1 MTVSTSS
8 PSPYMG
14 DLQFINLNQTGGVLT
29 ATLNRPK
36 ANAFDETMV
45 EELISVLKTAQEND
59 SVRCLVLTGSGRFF
73 SAGQDVT
80 AFNREEVSFRE
91 HLHRTYN
98 RVITKMHGLEKPI
111 VGAINGPAVG
121 AGLGVALATDLRV
134 AAESAIF
141 IYGFVGI
148 GLSADSGTSLA
159 MPLLI
164 GLARSVEMAFTNRPI
179 TAQEALEW
187 GLVNKVVPDDQ
198 LEEAVNELASKLAK
212 GPTRALGLSKRAI
225 HHASLA
231 SLNETLEYEAELQE
245 IAGQTEDHAEGV
257 AAFLEK
263 REPKFQGK

>member
-1 MTVSTSS
+1 
-8 PSPYMG
+8 MG
-14 DLQFINLNQTGGVLT
+14 DLQFINLNQAEGVLT
-29 ATLNRPK
+29 AALNRPK

-45 EELISVLKTAQEND
+45 EELISVLKTAQKDD
-59 SVRCLVLTGSGRFF
+59 SVRCLVLTGTGRFF

-98 RVITKMHGLEKPI
+98 RVITKMQGLGKPI

-134 AAESAIF
+134 AAESASF

-179 TAQEALEW
+179 TAQEALGW

-198 LEEAVNELASKLAK
+198 LEQAVNELAK

-225 HHASLA
+225 HRASLA
-231 SLNETLEYEAELQE
+231 SLRETLEYEAELQE
-245 IAGQTEDHAEGV
+245 IAGRTEDYAEGV

-263 REPKFQGK
+263 REPKFQRK

>member
-1 MTVSTSS
+1 
-8 PSPYMG
+8 MG
-14 DLQFINLNQTGGVLT
+14 DPQFIDLDQSDGVLT
-29 ATLNRPK
+29 ASLNRPK
-36 ANAFDETMV
+36 ANAFNRTMID
-45 EELISVLKTAQEND
+45 ELIAVLKTAQKDD
-59 SVRCLVLTGSGRFF
+59 SVRCLVLTGTGRFF

-80 AFNREEVSFRE
+80 DFDRGEVSFRE

-134 AAESAIF
+134 AAESASF

-164 GLARSVEMAFTNRPI
+164 GLARSVEMAFTNRVV
-179 TAQEALEW
+179 TAQEALDW
-187 GLVNKVVPDDQ
+187 GLVNEVVPDDQ
-198 LEEAVNELASKLAK
+198 LGEAVGELATKLAK
-212 GPTRALGLSKRAI
+212 GPTRAYGLSKRAI
-225 HHASLA
+225 HRASLA
-231 SLNETLEYEAELQE
+231 FLSETLDYEAELQE
-245 IAGQTEDHAEGV
+245 IAGRTEDHAEGL

-263 REPKFQGK
+263 REPKFSGK

>member
-1 MTVSTSS
+1 
-8 PSPYMG
+8 MG
-14 DLQFINLNQTGGVLT
+14 DLQFINLKQTDGVLT
-29 ATLNRPK
+29 AALNRPK

-45 EELISVLKTAQEND
+45 EELISVLKTAQKDD
-59 SVRCLVLTGSGRFF
+59 SVRCLVLTGTGRFF

-98 RVITKMHGLEKPI
+98 CVITKMHGLEKPI

-121 AGLGVALATDLRV
+121 AGLGVALATDLRI
-134 AAESAIF
+134 AAESAVF

-159 MPLLI
+159 MLLLI

-179 TAQEALEW
+179 TGQEALEW

-198 LEEAVNELASKLAK
+198 LEEAVNELAK

-225 HHASLA
+225 HRASLA
-231 SLNETLEYEAELQE
+231 ALSETLAYEAELQE
-245 IAGQTEDHAEGV
+245 IAGRTEDHAEGV

-263 REPKFQGK
+263 REPKFQRK

>member
-1 MTVSTSS
+1 
-8 PSPYMG
+8 MG
-14 DLQFINLNQTGGVLT
+14 DLQFIDLDQSAGVLT
-29 ATLNRPK
+29 AALNRPK
-36 ANAFDETMV
+36 ANAFDGTMV
-45 EELISVLKTAQEND
+45 EELIAVLKTAQKD
-59 SVRCLVLTGSGRFF
+59 DTVRCLVLTGTGRFF

-80 AFNREEVSFRE
+80 AFDRDEVSFRE

-134 AAESAIF
+134 AAESASF

-148 GLSADSGTSLA
+148 GLSADSGTSLSL
-159 MPLLI
+159 PLLI
-164 GLARSVEMAFTNRPI
+164 GLARSVEMAFTNRAV

-198 LEEAVNELASKLAK
+198 LEAAARELATQLAK
-212 GPTRALGLSKRAI
+212 GPTRAYGLSKRAI
-225 HHASLA
+225 HRASLA
-231 SLNETLEYEAELQE
+231 FLRQTLEYEAELQE
-245 IAGQTEDHAEGV
+245 IAGRTEDHAEGL

-263 REPKFQGK
+263 RDPKFRGK